1 MDDMVSV
8 CMLALALL
16 NKEDAENTKLDDVF
30 TEHQRDG
37 SHCSESHA
45 SKHKPQTHH
54 RHISNLLVER
64 MRCRV
69 STKMRN
75 PSLTADLHRLATD
88 MVRRCHPAATHGNQ
102 RAEMHPVANRHGLED
117 IL

>member
-1 MDDMVSV
+1 
-8 CMLALALL
+8 LL
-16 NKEDAENTKLDDVF
+16 NKEDAENTKLDDVL

-37 SHCSESHA
+37 SHCSERHA
-45 SKHKPQTHH
+45 SKRKPRT
-54 RHISNLLVER
+54 RHSHTSSLLVER

-75 PSLTADLHRLATD
+75 PSLTADLHTPATD
-88 MVRRCHPAATHGNQ
+88 MVHRCHPAATHENQ
-102 RAEMHPVANRHGLED
+102 RAEMHPVANRHGLEE